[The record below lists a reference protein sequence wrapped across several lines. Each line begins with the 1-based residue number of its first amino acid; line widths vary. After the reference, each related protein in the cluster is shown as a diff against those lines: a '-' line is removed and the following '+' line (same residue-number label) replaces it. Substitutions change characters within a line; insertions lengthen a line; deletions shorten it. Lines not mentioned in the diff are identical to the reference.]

1 MFYQLSWLTG
11 ISPQQKLSDYCCWCW
26 QFICHSEGLFNLQEI
41 TTKVNTW
48 TTTNMTLI
56 SRLQINRKKWN
67 AVGKN
72 VVVLHQIQRG
82 KHTPSISPF
91 PLKLETY
98 LRMANIPYEVTKHN
112 IVSKMF
118 IFIKLGNYFR
128 MTLKNQ
134 WALKGKLHGL
144 PWMGR
149 TFLTPSWSLKLF
161 QKNSTKT
168 SAVI

>member
-1 MFYQLSWLTG
+1 
-11 ISPQQKLSDYCCWCW
+11 
-26 QFICHSEGLFNLQEI
+26 
-41 TTKVNTW
+41 
-48 TTTNMTLI
+48 MTLI

-134 WALKGKLHGL
+134 
-144 PWMGR
+144 
-149 TFLTPSWSLKLF
+149 
-161 QKNSTKT
+161 
-168 SAVI
+168 